1 MADSRIEELENRISV
16 LELQIVQL
24 VTRIEDME
32 NVYDVGGVILEGVP
46 KYVKEFAPLGD
57 KK

>member
-16 LELQIVQL
+16 LELKIVQL